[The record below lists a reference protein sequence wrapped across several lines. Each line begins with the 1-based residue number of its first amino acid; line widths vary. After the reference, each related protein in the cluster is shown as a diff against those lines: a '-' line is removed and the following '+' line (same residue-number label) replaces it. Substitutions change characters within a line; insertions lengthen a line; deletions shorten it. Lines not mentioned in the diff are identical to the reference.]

1 MDEYVFKSREG
12 ENKPITRQQ
21 VLNILKKAAEA
32 VGIKE
37 NVGTHT
43 LRKTWG
49 YYAWKSGYN
58 PALIME
64 TLNHSNLSVTKRC
77 LGIRQ
82 DEINDLYD
90 NLNI

>member
-21 VLNILKKAAEA
+21 VLNILKEAAEA

-49 YYAWKSGYN
+49 
-58 PALIME
+58 IMPGK
-64 TLNHSNLSVTKRC
+64 VD
-77 LGIRQ
+77 IIQ
-82 DEINDLYD
+82 P
-90 NLNI
+90 